1 MKPFNKYFDH
11 TLLKPDASADEIS
24 KVAREALEYDFCS
37 VCVAGCR
44 VPYVKRLLEGSN
56 IKTACVTGFP
66 LGSATVS
73 AKAFET
79 EEAIKNGADEID
91 TVINIGLVKE
101 GRFDDLGDEI
111 KIISD
116 ICHKSEVVLKTII
129 ETCLLTE
136 EEIAKVC
143 RIAESA
149 GTDYIKTSTGFSTG
163 GARPEDIMLMRA
175 SAPSVSIKAS
185 GGIRTLDDAVAM
197 INAGADRLG
206 CSSSVSIMNE
216 YFMKNSRI

>member
-101 GRFDDLGDEI
+101 GRFDAIGDEI

-129 ETCLLTE
+129 EDMSAHRGGNRQGLPHRRRRRNRLHKDVHRLQYRRRK
-136 EEIAKVC
+136 AGRHK
-143 RIAESA
+143 AHESFRA
-149 GTDYIKTSTGFSTG
+149 FRQDQGFRRHKDPG
-163 GARPEDIMLMRA
+163 
-175 SAPSVSIKAS
+175 
-185 GGIRTLDDAVAM
+185 
-197 INAGADRLG
+197 
-206 CSSSVSIMNE
+206 
-216 YFMKNSRI
+216 